1 MRNWS
6 KIKDKLSMID
16 GFSYTAGKRSKEEFQ
31 VKVKTTEIQPYTEVL
46 KNVVFD
52 AFNKKGKKK
61 TAFVFD
67 SLDYWIGYWGLMEKI
82 INDFK
87 GTISKKSILYYL
99 LADVGLNANETK
111 KLRKMFDY
119 VIFLKAMEK
128 KGLVFKHI
136 DVAKPKLDTK
146 IPFEMTISG
155 ISIYVPKILVVGPFH
170 AGKSTMVRALSE
182 RPINVDRMGT
192 TVALDHGWVERNGF
206 AVDIL
211 DRRHSRGLTG
221 Y

>member
-1 MRNWS
+1 MKITTTVEKLDDALKGGINEGSSVLIISDMLIDKARFGMNILSGVLAENIDNGLYFVNNKLPDYVKSNMRNWS

-111 KLRKMFDY
+111 KLRKMF
-119 VIFLKAMEK
+119 FLK
-128 KGLVFKHI
+128 
-136 DVAKPKLDTK
+136 
-146 IPFEMTISG
+146 
-155 ISIYVPKILVVGPFH
+155 
-170 AGKSTMVRALSE
+170 KSLM
-182 RPINVDRMGT
+182 IN
-192 TVALDHGWVERNGF
+192 
-206 AVDIL
+206 
-211 DRRHSRGLTG
+211 
-221 Y
+221 